1 MDWLA
6 NFPLK
11 VNKSVYIAKSRQR
24 DDITT
29 LKNFLLHV
37 PNHALMME
45 LYKIRSVH
53 RVANRFY

>member
-37 PNHALMME
+37 PNHALMMK
-45 LYKIRSVH
+45 LYKIRTVH

>member
-6 NFPLK
+6 NFPLI
-11 VNKSVYIAKSRQR
+11 VNKSVYIANSRQR

-37 PNHALMME
+37 PNHA
-45 LYKIRSVH
+45 
-53 RVANRFY
+53 